1 MRGKR
6 EGSNEGGLTGGVTG
20 SILEQEVLFYF
31 ISDGLMDR
39 GVKTEQTNV
48 SSTTSTSAS
57 QLCKEN
63 MLCNILVLGL

>member
-1 MRGKR
+1 MR
-6 EGSNEGGLTGGVTG
+6 EDWG

-48 SSTTSTSAS
+48 SSREYFTTL
-57 QLCKEN
+57 QKEN
-63 MLCNILVLGL
+63 MLCNLLVLGL